1 MKFDKTYETCVGI
14 GKVSCLV
21 LEKDREGGR
30 GEENCRCDCLARC
43 QRDWGMTGMLGALKK
58 ALNPSNNGRGAVK
71 SRQKARKYKYVN
83 T

>member
-1 MKFDKTYETCVGI
+1 MKHVWELEKCHVWYWKRI
-14 GKVSCLV
+14 GKG
-21 LEKDREGGR
+21 EK

>member
-1 MKFDKTYETCVGI
+1 MTLSGE
-14 GKVSCLV
+14 VSTRL
-21 LEKDREGGR
+21 
-30 GEENCRCDCLARC
+30 
-43 QRDWGMTGMLGALKK
+43 GMTGMLGALKK